1 MLAWVL
7 VLGLVQS
14 TIVKFAVSATVPR
27 FISAAYAVYYY
38 LFASLSSIIFVKM
51 ALGQKIGLFF
61 ALGI

>member
-7 VLGLVQS
+7 VLGLVLS
-14 TIVKFAVSATVPR
+14 TIVKFAVSATVLR

-38 LFASLSSIIFVKM
+38 LFVSLSSIIFVKM
-51 ALGQKIGLFF
+51 ALGQKISLFF

>member
-7 VLGLVQS
+7 VLGLVLS

-38 LFASLSSIIFVKM
+38 YSFVSLSSIIFVKM
-51 ALGQKIGLFF
+51 TLGQKIGLFF
-61 ALGI
+61 A